1 MKFQF
6 NPNQQYQLDAIS
18 AVTDL
23 FKGQTASDSVFGIT
37 AGKIGSLQELSL
49 SKKGLEL
56 LYGNKLILSNEQ
68 INNNLKTVQDKNQI
82 ISQEN
87 INTKGKN
94 FTVEMETGT
103 GKTYVYLRT
112 IFELN
117 RQYGFSKFIIVVPSV
132 AIREGVLKSLDIM
145 KSHFKKLY
153 NNPIFAPFIYQ
164 SKKTNLLRNFARGND
179 LQIMIIN
186 IDSFNKDKNIIH
198 EARDQTGGIKPI
210 EFIKN
215 IKPIVIID
223 EPQNMESEKSRSAI
237 ESLNPLCALRYSATH
252 RNLYNLV
259 YRLDP
264 VQAFQKKLVKK
275 ISVSALVEENDPTL
289 AYVKVLKITNKNNKI
304 TCQIQFFKNT
314 KTGRQSVKKVCKQN
328 DDLFVHSGE
337 NPIYKNGFKINEI
350 SCKPG
355 NEFVRFSNGLKIA
368 EKQEQ
373 GGFKE
378 EAVKAQIR
386 KTIETHFEKEMQLK
400 KTGIKVLSLF
410 FLDRV
415 ESYRVYNTGGS
426 SLGIYGKWFEEIYKK
441 LSEKYKKDL
450 DITSVSTVHNGY
462 FSKDKEGHFK
472 NTRGDTKEDINT
484 YNLIMK
490 EKEKLLDINN
500 PLKFIFTHSALREGW
515 DNPNIFQICTLNE
528 TGSVLKK
535 RQEIG
540 RGLRL
545 PVNQKGERAQ
555 DDLINNLVVVV
566 NESYNNFVNNLQK
579 EFEEDCGF
587 AFGALPINA
596 FVGIKYEKQGKEC
609 QIHLEES
616 QTIWDKLKELS
627 YISDEGLIQK
637 KFAEAVQNNT
647 FSISGK
653 FKNIVNEIIC
663 AVEEYQSER
672 YIREY
677 KTKKRAGLNKK
688 TLLDP
693 EFKKFWKAISTKTFY
708 NVCYDSKD
716 LTKKAAKAICKMEA
730 IQPIKISVSDVDIE
744 FKTKGIIAHKTKTP
758 EHYDLPERNK
768 IPDILSYIQDKIP
781 ITRRTIFEILDES
794 QRLSDFASNPQKFMD
809 LAVKEIKNVLS
820 QLVIEGIKYEKLD
833 KESYEMSRFEEEEHK
848 MEFIDD
854 KILPTEKS
862 IYNYIYYESRGVEK
876 KFAEALEKMK
886 NIKYFI
892 KLPNWFTIPTPVGK
906 YNPDWAILKQNG
918 DIVYM
923 IRETKSSLDK
933 LGLRG
938 LESKKIQCG
947 KAHFKSIGVNYKACV
962 SIEDADL

>member
-18 AVTDL
+18 AVKDL
-23 FKGQTASDSVFGIT
+23 FKGQTILDNVFGVT
-37 AGKIGSLQELSL
+37 GGKIGSLQELSL
-49 SKKGLEL
+49 SKKGLES
-56 LYGNKLILSNEQ
+56 LYGNKLTLSSEQ
-68 INNNLKTVQDKNQI
+68 INKNLKAVQSKNQI
-82 ISQEN
+82 FSKESV
-87 INTKGKN
+87 NTKGKN

-117 RQYGFSKFIIVVPSV
+117 RQYGFSKFIIVVPSI

-145 KSHFKKLY
+145 KSHFKELY
-153 NNPIFAPFIYQ
+153 NNPVFVPFIYQ
-164 SKKTNLLRNFARGND
+164 SKKPGLLRNFARGND

-186 IDSFNKDKNIIH
+186 IDAFNKDKNIIH

-223 EPQNMESEKSRSAI
+223 EPQNMESEKSHSAI
-237 ESLNPLCALRYSATH
+237 KSLNPLCTLRYSATH
-252 RNLYNLV
+252 RNLYNPV

-275 ISVSALVEENDPTL
+275 ISVASLVEENDPTS

-304 TCQIQFFKNT
+304 TSQIQFFKNT
-314 KTGRQSVKKVCKQN
+314 KKGRKLVKKVCKKD
-328 DDLFVHSGE
+328 DDLFVHSEE
-337 NPIYKNGFKINEI
+337 NPIYKNGFKVNVI

-355 NEFVRFSNGLKIA
+355 NEFVRFSNGLEIA

-378 EAVKAQIR
+378 EVIKAQIR
-386 KTIETHFEKEMQLK
+386 KTIETHFKKEIQLK

-415 ESYRVYNTGGS
+415 ENYRVYNPGGV
-426 SLGIYGKWFEEIYKK
+426 SLGIYGKWFEEIYKE
-441 LSEKYKKDL
+441 LSEKYKKEL
-450 DITSVSTVHNGY
+450 DIVSVSIVHNGY
-462 FSKDKEGHFK
+462 FSKDKKGYFK
-472 NTRGDTKEDINT
+472 NTRGNTKEDINT

-490 EKEKLLDINN
+490 EKETLLDINN

-528 TGSVLKK
+528 TGSALKK

-545 PVNQKGERAQ
+545 PVNQKGERVQ
-555 DDLINNLVVVV
+555 DNLINNLVVVA
-566 NESYNNFVNNLQK
+566 NESYDNFVNSLQK
-579 EFEEDCGF
+579 EFKEDCGF
-587 AFGALPINA
+587 TFGVLPISA
-596 FVGIKYEKQGKEC
+596 FVGITFEKQGKEH
-609 QIHLEES
+609 QINLEES
-616 QTIWDKLKELS
+616 KAIYKELKELS
-627 YISDEGLIQK
+627 YLSDEGMIKEEFTQ
-637 KFAEAVQNNT
+637 AVQNNQ
-647 FSISGK
+647 FSISEN
-653 FKNIVNEIIC
+653 FKNIVNKIIC
-663 AVEEYQSER
+663 TVEEYQSEH
-672 YIREY
+672 YIQKY

-693 EFKKFWKAISTKTFY
+693 EFKKFWEAISKKTFY
-708 NVCYDSKD
+708 NVRYDSKD
-716 LTKKAAKAICKMEA
+716 LIEKATKAIRKMEV
-730 IQPIKISVSDVDIE
+730 IKPIKISVSDVDIE
-744 FKTKGIIAHKTKTP
+744 FKTKGVTAHITKTP
-758 EHYDLPERNK
+758 DHYYLPERNK

-781 ITRRTIFEILDES
+781 ITRRTIFEILDGS
-794 QRLSDFASNPQKFMD
+794 GRLSDFTANPQKFMD
-809 LAVKEIKNVLS
+809 LVIKEIQTVLN
-820 QLVIEGIKYEKLD
+820 QLIIEGIKYEKLD
-833 KESYEMSRFEEEEHK
+833 KAFYEMSRFEEEEHK

-854 KILPTEKS
+854 KIIPTKKS
-862 IYNYIYYESRGVEK
+862 VYDYIYYESKGVEK
-876 KFAEALEKMK
+876 KFAEALERMK
-886 NIKYFI
+886 NIKYFV
-892 KLPNWFTIPTPVGK
+892 KLPNWFTVPTPVGK

-923 IRETKSSLDK
+923 IRETKASLDK
-933 LGLRG
+933 LGLRS
-938 LESKKIQCG
+938 LESKKNQCG
-947 KAHFKSIGVNYKACV
+947 KAHFKSIGVNYKVCT
-962 SIEDADL
+962 SIENADL